1 MFYGVTSMNGTNL
14 YRALISAGADEQV
27 AKEAANDNSEM
38 VVTLAE
44 LKITSRLT
52 LGLVIAL
59 LLLDLY
65 SVEFNAM
72 QAQSLTGRR
81 QGAT

>member
-1 MFYGVTSMNGTNL
+1 MLYGVTSMKGTNL
-14 YRALISAGADEQV
+14 YRALVSAGADEQL
-27 AKEAANDNSEM
+27 AKEAANDNSET

-59 LLLDLY
+59 LLLNLRLLFD
-65 SVEFNAM
+65 
-72 QAQSLTGRR
+72 
-81 QGAT
+81 

>member
-14 YRALISAGADEQV
+14 YRALISARANEQL
-27 AKEAANDNSEM
+27 AKEAANDNSEIM
-38 VVTLAE
+38 VTLAE

-59 LLLDLY
+59 LFLVLRLLF
-65 SVEFNAM
+65 S
-72 QAQSLTGRR
+72 
-81 QGAT
+81 

>member
-1 MFYGVTSMNGTNL
+1 MFYGESNMNGTNL

-27 AKEAANDNSEM
+27 AKEAANDNSGI

-59 LLLDLY
+59 LLLDLRMLF
-65 SVEFNAM
+65 S
-72 QAQSLTGRR
+72 
-81 QGAT
+81 

>member
-1 MFYGVTSMNGTNL
+1 MNGTNL

-38 VVTLAE
+38 MVTLAE

-59 LLLDLY
+59 LLLVLRLLF
-65 SVEFNAM
+65 S
-72 QAQSLTGRR
+72 
-81 QGAT
+81 